1 MTELFPPFEPG
12 DEPKTRRF
20 KPVPMRLLLPNL
32 ITLLSLCSGLTGMRL
47 AIENKLEMAVAA
59 IFVAAILD
67 GLDGRVARMMKGT
80 SRFGAEL
87 DSLADFISFG
97 VAPAVI
103 LYFFSLH
110 SLHSPGWIIV
120 LLFACASALR
130 LARFNVAID
139 DPGRPAWQKDF
150 FVGMPAPAGA
160 LTVLLPIYLHL
171 IGLTHP
177 QGAALQGVL
186 VQGTV
191 GLEALY
197 ILFIAFMMI
206 SRIPTY
212 AGKTLGS
219 RVPRSAVIPLFIIVV
234 AFVALLATMMFEM
247 LALLTLAYLV
257 CIPLMVRRYRQLA
270 AEEARLAA
278 AGADLSRP

>member
-160 LTVLLPIYLHL
+160 LTVLLPVYLHL

-177 QGAALQGVL
+177 QGAALQGLL

-219 RVPRSAVIPLFIIVV
+219 RVPRPAVIPLFIVVV

-247 LALLTLAYLV
+247 LALLTVAYLA

-270 AEEARLAA
+270 AEEERGAA
-278 AGADLSRP
+278 AGTDV

>member
-87 DSLADFISFG
+87 DSLADFVSFG
-97 VAPAVI
+97 VAPAMI

-139 DPGRPAWQKDF
+139 DPDRPAWQKDF

-160 LTVLLPIYLHL
+160 LTVLLPVYLHL
-171 IGLTHP
+171 IGLGHP
-177 QGAALQGVL
+177 QGSVLQGS
-186 VQGTV
+186 TV
-191 GLEALY
+191 LEAFY

-219 RVPRSAVIPLFIIVV
+219 RVPRSAVIPLFIVVV

-247 LALLTLAYLV
+247 LALLTLVYLA

-270 AEEARLAA
+270 AEDSRVAA
-278 AGADLSRP
+278 AGTIV

>member
-87 DSLADFISFG
+87 DSLADFVSFG
-97 VAPAVI
+97 VAPAMI

-139 DPGRPAWQKDF
+139 DPDRPAWQKDF

-160 LTVLLPIYLHL
+160 LTVLLPVYLHL
-171 IGLTHP
+171 IGLGHP
-177 QGAALQGVL
+177 QGSVLQGS
-186 VQGTV
+186 TV
-191 GLEALY
+191 LEAFY

-219 RVPRSAVIPLFIIVV
+219 RVPRSAVIPLFIVVV
-234 AFVALLATMMFEM
+234 AFVALLAAMMFEM
-247 LALLTLAYLV
+247 LALLTLVYLA

-270 AEEARLAA
+270 AEDSRVAA
-278 AGADLSRP
+278 AGTTV

>member
-20 KPVPMRLLLPNL
+20 KPVPMRLLLPNFV
-32 ITLLSLCSGLTGMRL
+32 TLLSLCSGLTGMRL
-47 AIENKLEMAVAA
+47 AIENKLEMAIVA

-67 GLDGRVARMMKGT
+67 GLDGRIARMMKGT

-87 DSLADFISFG
+87 DSLADFVSFG

-110 SLHSPGWIIV
+110 TLHSPGWVVV

-139 DPGRPAWQKDF
+139 DPDRPAWQKDF

-160 LTVLLPIYLHL
+160 LTVLLPVYLHL
-171 IGLTHP
+171 VGVVHP
-177 QGAALQGVL
+177 QGSAVF
-186 VQGTV
+186 
-191 GLEALY
+191 EAFY

-219 RVPRSAVIPLFIIVV
+219 RVPRSAVVPLFIVVV
-234 AFVALLATMMFEM
+234 AFVALLATMTFEM
-247 LALLTLAYLV
+247 LAILTLAYLA
-257 CIPLMVRRYRQLA
+257 CIPLMVRRYRQL
-270 AEEARLAA
+270 EALDRQPVAPETPVR
-278 AGADLSRP
+278 SE

>member
-47 AIENKLEMAVAA
+47 AIENKLELAVAA

-120 LLFACASALR
+120 MLFACASALR

-139 DPGRPAWQKDF
+139 DPDRPAWQKDF

-160 LTVLLPIYLHL
+160 LTVLLPVYLHL
-171 IGLTHP
+171 VGVAHP
-177 QGAALQGVL
+177 QGSAVF
-186 VQGTV
+186 
-191 GLEALY
+191 EAVY

-247 LALLTLAYLV
+247 LALLTVAYLAS
-257 CIPLMVRRYRQLA
+257 IPLMVRRYRQLA
-270 AEEARLAA
+270 AEEARAA
-278 AGADLSRP
+278 TAGPAV